1 MNRFDEQSSQDG
13 QRSGRDI
20 ITVEDLTVGYGSATV
35 LDKVSFSV
43 REGEIFAILGPSGCG
58 KSTLF
63 NALIGLLRPR
73 QGRIRIG
80 GETLGPQSDE
90 QSLARVRRQ
99 IGVLFQSGALLDW
112 LTVGENVAFRLREA
126 TGLPE
131 GLIEQIVRLKLELV
145 KLDTNLHSMPAEL
158 SGGMVRR
165 AGLAASMATDPALL
179 FCDEPTSGLDPT
191 TAMDIDELLLEVN
204 RFLNITILVVTHEVM
219 TLENIA
225 SSCIMLDKEAKGII
239 ASGSL
244 KDLQH
249 NSDDPRVQAFFQR
262 RIETDGTPTGS
273 WRE

>member
-1 MNRFDEQSSQDG
+1 MNRFHEHISQSG
-13 QRSGRDI
+13 LGPGRDI
-20 ITVEDLTVGYGSATV
+20 ITVEDLTVGYESGTV
-35 LDKVSFSV
+35 LEKVSFSV
-43 REGEIFAILGPSGCG
+43 RSGEIFAILGPSGCG

-73 QGRIRIG
+73 HGRIHIG

-90 QSLARVRRQ
+90 QALARVRRQ

-126 TGLPE
+126 TSLPE
-131 GLIEQIVRLKLELV
+131 GLIEQIVGLKLELV
-145 KLDTNLHSMPAEL
+145 KLDANLHSMPAEL

-204 RFLNITILVVTHEVM
+204 RFLDITILVVTHEVM

-225 SSCIMLDKEAKGII
+225 TRCIMLDKEAKGII

-244 KDLQH
+244 RDLQH

-262 RIETDGTPTGS
+262 RIQTGGIPS
-273 WRE
+273 G